1 MACHCRQERAAM
13 LKCNRSSL
21 MSHFTSVLHQTRIC
35 VSIPEL
41 ASAQESGHLRVD
53 ISDDVGDVS
62 WGPNALPKN
71 ILWCKIV
78 ASFVAF
84 YLLMNIAQIFFAP
97 YRLRHLGAL

>member
-1 MACHCRQERAAM
+1 M

-21 MSHFTSVLHQTRIC
+21 MSHFTSMLHQTRIC

-62 WGPNALPKN
+62 WGPNALP
-71 ILWCKIV
+71 
-78 ASFVAF
+78 
-84 YLLMNIAQIFFAP
+84 
-97 YRLRHLGAL
+97 